1 MRVLYITQGF
11 PAESM
16 VGGQISSYFR
26 IVQLV
31 RAGHAVTA
39 LCLVPRGDAQTDP
52 GKLSEICS
60 VVPVRDV
67 PRTTTLRLALGFF
80 DRLPWPIR
88 RYSSRAA
95 ARAAAELARSLS
107 PDLVVF
113 NSLHSAP
120 LLPAVRSVARVPCLL
135 FSPNVQST
143 IMSLFAAHQRGPLA
157 KLYAWDQAQKMREYE
172 SARAGRFDAVCVY
185 SREDSD
191 GLSELAPSAAIEI
204 TPMAL
209 DLDAMGTPAAPDFDI
224 LLTGSFE
231 WRPNVDSLEW
241 FLREIHPRIIE
252 RRPGTMTRVVGPRS
266 EVYREQLSSP
276 GVMFEGRVDD
286 IAPYFRTARLLVV
299 PLRIGSGIRVKIVQA
314 FGARLPVVS
323 TSKGCEGLEA
333 KDGIHVAVADDPET
347 FAERVTHLLDHADA
361 RAALARAGRAL
372 AERSHSALSQ
382 NLPFVAVCE
391 RLASGQP
398 PATRSSSLAESASQE

>member
-1 MRVLYITQGF
+1 MNILYITQGF
-11 PAESM
+11 PADSM
-16 VGGQISSYFR
+16 VGGQISSYYR

-31 RAGHAVTA
+31 RAGHDVTV
-39 LCLVPRGDAQTDP
+39 LCLVPKGDALTDS
-52 GKLSEICS
+52 KALETLCR

-67 PRTTTLRLALGFF
+67 PRTTGLRLALGLF

-95 ARAAAELARSLS
+95 ARAAAELVGSLS

-120 LLPAVRSVARVPCLL
+120 LLPTVRAATQAPCLL

-143 IMSLFAAHQRGPLA
+143 IMRLFAAHQTGPLTR
-157 KLYAWDQAQKMREYE
+157 LYAWDQARKMRGYE
-172 SARAGRFDAVCVY
+172 SAQADRFDAVCVY
-185 SREDSD
+185 SREDAE
-191 GLSELAPSAAIEI
+191 GLRALAPDATIEI

-209 DLDAMGTPAAPDFDI
+209 DLDAMGRPATPDFDL

-231 WRPNVDSLEW
+231 WRPNVDSLTW
-241 FLREIHPRIIE
+241 FLHEIHPRILK
-252 RRPGTMTRVVGPRS
+252 RRPGTTVRVVGPGSAAFRD
-266 EVYREQLSSP
+266 RLSSP

-286 IAPYFRTARLLVV
+286 IAPFFRTARLLVV

-323 TSKGCEGLEA
+323 TSKGCEGLRVDA
-333 KDGIHVAVADDPET
+333 GKHLMVADEPEE
-347 FAERVTHLLDHADA
+347 FAAVVTELLDDTELRSTLAREGRA
-361 RAALARAGRAL
+361 RAEHAHDALVADR
-372 AERSHSALSQ
+372 
-382 NLPFVAVCE
+382 PFVAVCE
-391 RLASGQP
+391 KLV
-398 PATRSSSLAESASQE
+398 ESDGGETSP